1 MTGSR
6 RSRAEAAAAIEAAGG
21 TAELEEL
28 RVRYLGRKAE
38 LTSILRG
45 IADLPQEERGPVGS
59 GANRARQALEALLEA
74 RAAELDAAELETR
87 LAEDRI
93 DVTLPGAP
101 PRAGR
106 APAPDHPHHAARSR
120 T

>member
-1 MTGSR
+1 MLDRIEEIRG
-6 RSRAEAAAAIEAAGG
+6 EAAAAIEAAPG

-45 IADLPQEERGPVGS
+45 IADLPAEERGAVGA
-59 GANRARQALEALLEA
+59 GANKARKALEALLELRSQA
-74 RAAELDAAELETR
+74 LDASELEAG

-101 PRAGR
+101 RRP
-106 APAPDHPHHAARSR
+106 
-120 T
+120 